1 MAVVKVR
8 KVKLREHIIRS
19 RELEAV
25 APEAATW
32 LPGLVKLTYKSSQ
45 VLSLTPAWC
54 DL

>member
-1 MAVVKVR
+1 MAIVQVR
-8 KVKLREHIIRS
+8 KVKLREHCTCS

-25 APEAATW
+25 APEVPTW